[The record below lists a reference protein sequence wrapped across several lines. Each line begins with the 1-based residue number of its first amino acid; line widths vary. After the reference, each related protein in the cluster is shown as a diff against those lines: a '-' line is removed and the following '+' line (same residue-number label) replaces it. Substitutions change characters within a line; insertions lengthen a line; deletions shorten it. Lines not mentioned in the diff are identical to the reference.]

1 MTAPSVEVLIGFAA
15 TGTLGNYFTL
25 NDPTAGLLSSPPTP
39 PTYTST
45 YTLGGTV
52 YVDVSNLVSGQLSIT
67 RGRSRQTD
75 QFQAGT
81 ASFTLRNEDRS
92 FDPSNTSSPYWPN
105 VGPRAEVQI
114 SIAGQRVFTG
124 YTDDV
129 SVSYEMPNVC
139 TTTFTCIDA
148 FTLLANMP
156 VDGLHVTSALPG
168 AVISQVLDYV
178 GFPATRQL
186 DTGNTYIQDSR
197 PTGDA
202 LQYLQAVSAS
212 ENGYL
217 YIDRYGVLTFID
229 RYGVTIHGVPA
240 LIPQSVTFTDS
251 TSDPDLAVGQCGYSQ
266 ITQASQALLL
276 YNIVTGSTD
285 GGTSG
290 VGISKTATNAASV
303 SKYFGRTL
311 SLSSLQSALASDVTG
326 LCSWLV
332 NLYSTPEVRFE
343 TIGVELSGVIDSR
356 AITRLRGAAN
366 LAAFDIG
373 QAITVE
379 RTPPGTGTPST
390 ISIGSVI
397 EGISYSL
404 DASSSSYQATYALGS
419 NDRLRYF
426 ILDDADQG
434 VLDSSHLAY

>member
-1 MTAPSVEVLIGFAA
+1 M
-15 TGTLGNYFTL
+15 
-25 NDPTAGLLSSPPTP
+25 
-39 PTYTST
+39 
-45 YTLGGTV
+45 
-52 YVDVSNLVSGQLSIT
+52 
-67 RGRSRQTD
+67 
-75 QFQAGT
+75 
-81 ASFTLRNEDRS
+81 
-92 FDPSNTSSPYWPN
+92 
-105 VGPRAEVQI
+105 
-114 SIAGQRVFTG
+114 
-124 YTDDV
+124 
-129 SVSYEMPNVC
+129 
-139 TTTFTCIDA
+139 
-148 FTLLANMP
+148 
-156 VDGLHVTSALPG
+156 
-168 AVISQVLDYV
+168 
-178 GFPATRQL
+178 
-186 DTGNTYIQDSR
+186 
-197 PTGDA
+197 
-202 LQYLQAVSAS
+202 
-212 ENGYL
+212 
-217 YIDRYGVLTFID
+217 
-229 RYGVTIHGVPA
+229 
-240 LIPQSVTFTDS
+240 
-251 TSDPDLAVGQCGYSQ
+251 
-266 ITQASQALLL
+266 
-276 YNIVTGSTD
+276 
-285 GGTSG
+285 
-290 VGISKTATNAASV
+290 

-311 SLSSLQSALASDVTG
+311 SLSSLQSALDSDVTG